1 MKAPVP
7 EKAQGELKM
16 SLFDINKQ
24 IISQSPT
31 YNEFHIEEAKKK
43 IMYFKLDNADSRYFM
58 LLSRDINYYT
68 ILAIDKA
75 ARENLEEVVIELL
88 QDCGDI
94 KDIDFSENK
103 DSIDCWVKGFNDNM
117 AFFKLFPYDAGV
129 IECQ

>member
-1 MKAPVP
+1 MKAPIP

-24 IISQSPT
+24 IISQQST
-31 YNEFHIEEAKKK
+31 YNEEQIEEAKARIFK
-43 IMYFKLDNADSRYFM
+43 FKLNNAESHYFM

-68 ILAIDKA
+68 VLAIDKA
-75 ARENLEEVVIELL
+75 AKENLEDVVIELL
-88 QDCGDI
+88 HEWGDI
-94 KDIDFSENK
+94 KDIDFSEEK

-117 AFFKLFPYDAGV
+117 AFFKLFPYDIGV

>member
-24 IISQSPT
+24 IISQQPT
-31 YNEFHIEEAKKK
+31 YDEFQIEEAKKK

-88 QDCGDI
+88 QDWGDI
-94 KDIDFSENK
+94 KDIDLSENK

>member
-1 MKAPVP
+1 MKAPIP

-24 IISQSPT
+24 IISQQPT
-31 YNEFHIEEAKKK
+31 YDEAQIEEAKLK
-43 IMYFKLDNADSRYFM
+43 IFKFKLNNAESHYFM

-68 ILAIDKA
+68 VFAIDKA
-75 ARENLEEVVIELL
+75 AKENLEDVVIELL
-88 QDCGDI
+88 DSWGDI
-94 KDIDFSENK
+94 KDIDFSEEK

-117 AFFKLFPYDAGV
+117 AFFKLFPYDIGV